1 MHKDTRTRTLD
12 KDNDASIGSG
22 GKKLQILVSHTF
34 QASETTLWR
43 QEAYCQRK
51 VNLRSFGLRDTKHR
65 QGWAECRVKM
75 TD

>member
-34 QASETTLWR
+34 RQVRLPYGDRRLTARGKLTSEALDSEIPNTGKCG
-43 QEAYCQRK
+43 Q
-51 VNLRSFGLRDTKHR
+51 S
-65 QGWAECRVKM
+65 AE
-75 TD
+75 